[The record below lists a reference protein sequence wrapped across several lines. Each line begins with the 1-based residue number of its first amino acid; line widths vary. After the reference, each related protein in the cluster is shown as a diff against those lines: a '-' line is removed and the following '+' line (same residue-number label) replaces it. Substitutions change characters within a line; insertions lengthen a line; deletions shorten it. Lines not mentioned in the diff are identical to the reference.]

1 MSDIV
6 FDTDLLSLLPEW
18 YRKILDYQQI
28 CQSEE
33 GQLEALAEAINGV
46 ADNFFFQ
53 TMDVSSVQQWEKIF
67 RIIPNPSTESL
78 EFRRSR
84 LLNRMST
91 RPPYTLSF
99 LYQKLDELIGRGQ
112 WTVNVD
118 YPNYTIYIESSASN
132 QAYASEVAVTMNTI
146 KPAHMVY
153 RNTPLV
159 VSNILMSETI
169 EMVRRVYN
177 YRLGGWGLGV
187 SPFAS
192 ELSQGVIKMPTL
204 SSITGELLDDAANAV
219 SDDIT
224 YARINGNTL
233 ISSLNKSVSGSAVT
247 VTYDVTEEH
256 SSGYVRLVELLDSS
270 QNTLT
275 VFPVYVPVSQGTTF
289 KHTINVAE
297 GVTSN
302 AQ

>member
-1 MSDIV
+1 MSNIV

-18 YRKILDYQQI
+18 YRRILDYQQI

-33 GQLEALAEAINGV
+33 AQLEALADAVNSV

-53 TMDVSSVQQWEKIF
+53 TMDVGAVSQWEQIF
-67 RIIPNPSTESL
+67 GITPNPATESL
-78 EFRRSR
+78 AFRQAR

-91 RPPYTLSF
+91 RPPYTLGF
-99 LYQKLDELIGRGQ
+99 LHQKLDELIGRGQ

-132 QAYASEVAVTMNTI
+132 QAYTSEVAITMNTI
-146 KPAHMVY
+146 KPAHLVY

-159 VSNILMSETI
+159 VSGVLLAETI
-169 EMVRRVYN
+169 ERTQLIYQ

-187 SPFAS
+187 GPFAAES
-192 ELSQGVIKMPTL
+192 SQEVLKMPTR
-204 SSITGELLDDAANAV
+204 SSITGELLDDVANAV
-219 SDDIT
+219 SSDIA
-224 YARINGNTL
+224 YARLNGNTL
-233 ISSLNKSVSGSAVT
+233 ISGLSKSVSGSIVT
-247 VTYDVTEEH
+247 ITYDVTPEQ
-256 SSGYVRLVELLDSS
+256 SSGYVRLVELLDSG

-275 VFPVYVPVSQGTTF
+275 AFPVYVPVSQDTTF

-297 GVTSN
+297 GVS
-302 AQ
+302 

>member
-1 MSDIV
+1 MSNIV
-6 FDTDLLSLLPEW
+6 FDTDLLSLLPPW
-18 YRKILDYQQI
+18 YREILDYQQI

-33 GQLEALAEAINGV
+33 TQLEALAAAINSV

-53 TMDVSSVQQWEKIF
+53 TMDVGTVSQWEQIF
-67 RIIPNPSTESL
+67 GIIANPTTETL

-91 RPPYTLSF
+91 RPPYTLTF
-99 LYQKLDELIGRGQ
+99 LYQKLDELIGPGQ

-132 QAYASEVAVTMNTI
+132 QAYASEVTVTINTI

-159 VSNILMSETI
+159 VTNILMSETI

-192 ELSQGVIKMPTL
+192 EISQGVIKMPTL
-204 SSITGELLDDAANAV
+204 SSITGNLLDDVANSV
-219 SDDIT
+219 SSDIA
-224 YARINGNTL
+224 YARINGITL
-233 ISSLNKSVSGSAVT
+233 ISSLSKGVSGSSVT
-247 VTYDVTEEH
+247 VTYDVTPEQ
-256 SSGYVRLVELLDSS
+256 SDGYVRLVELLDSS

-275 VFPVYVPVSQGTTF
+275 SFPVYVPVSQDTTF

-297 GVTSN
+297 GVIAN
-302 AQ
+302 NG

>member
-1 MSDIV
+1 MSNIV
-6 FDTDLLSLLPEW
+6 FDTDLLSLLPPW

-159 VSNILMSETI
+159 VTNILMSETI
-169 EMVRRVYN
+169 DMVQRVYN
-177 YRLGGWGLGV
+177 YGLGGWGLGV

-192 ELSQGVIKMPTL
+192 ENSQGVIKMPTL
-204 SSITGELLDDAANAV
+204 SSITSELLDDVANSV
-219 SDDIT
+219 SANIA

-233 ISSLNKSVSGSAVT
+233 ISGLNKSVSGSAVT
-247 VTYDVTEEH
+247 VTYDVTEEQ

-275 VFPVYVPVSQGTTF
+275 VFPVYVPISQGAIF